1 MCPVPRTRTTR
12 SPRGSGERGDAALL
26 LRIYRVAV
34 TTRAVDERLWTLSRQ
49 GRSSFVLTA
58 RGHEV
63 VQIASA
69 AAMRRGQDTA
79 WPYYRDMGVGLAL
92 GVTPYEL
99 FLGAMGRADD
109 PHSGGRQLTMH
120 LSSAARG
127 IGSVSSEV
135 ASHLPHAVGA
145 AYAAWVRGEDRVAF
159 CWFGEGA
166 VAEGAAHEAMNLAGV
181 HALPVV
187 FVCENN
193 ELAISVPL
201 RLQMAAGSVA
211 ERAAGYGMPGVGV
224 DGTDVSAVLD
234 ATSEAARRA
243 RAGEG
248 PSLIEARVP
257 RIVPHSSQDDDH
269 YRSAAEKEAALEA
282 DPLPRLRGELIG
294 RGLLTEDEDTEL
306 GRRIR
311 SLVLADADRAWAR
324 SEPEPGR
331 ARCWLFA
338 GDPPHPS
345 PADPEPVP
353 EFAQGVFDD
362 G

>member
-1 MCPVPRTRTTR
+1 MPTHST
-12 SPRGSGERGDAALL
+12 RGSTERAAKRGDEALL

-63 VQIASA
+63 AQIASA
-69 AAMRRGQDTA
+69 AAFRRGQDTA

-120 LSSAARG
+120 LSSAGRG

-166 VAEGAAHEAMNLAGV
+166 VAEGAAHEAMNLAAI

-201 RLQMAAGSVA
+201 RLQMAVGSVA
-211 ERAAGYGMPGVGV
+211 ERATGYGMPGVGV
-224 DGTDVSAVLD
+224 DGTDASAVLD
-234 ATSEAARRA
+234 ATREAARRA
-243 RAGEG
+243 RAGAG
-248 PSLIEARVP
+248 PSLVEAHVP

-269 YRSAAEKEAALEA
+269 YRTAAEKEAALEA
-282 DPLPRLRGELIG
+282 DPLPRLRAELIG
-294 RGLLTEDEDTEL
+294 RGLLTEDEDAEL
-306 GRRIR
+306 GERIR

-324 SEPEPGR
+324 PEPEPGR

-338 GDPPHPS
+338 GDPPHPA
-345 PADPEPVP
+345 PADPEPLP

-362 G
+362 C